1 MHQARRSFTDCL
13 SGAQLVRVPEIL
25 DHGRDACSW
34 VYLPP
39 FLAKLGK
46 NIQFGRFVL
55 MEISMANWT
64 DGNKTLSTFGVKCH
78 RFFLSRTA
86 LCFESCGGV
95 V

>member
-1 MHQARRSFTDCL
+1 MR
-13 SGAQLVRVPEIL
+13 EI
-25 DHGRDACSW
+25 ACSW